1 MSGTQTA
8 VLPDVQHYLDRQ
20 HGLWIDG
27 QQTASDSEKRLSVF
41 NPATGAA
48 IASTADASAADV
60 DRAVMSGW
68 RAFVARSW
76 AGKLPA
82 ERERILLR
90 FADLV
95 EKHSEA
101 LAQLETLEQGKSIAI
116 SRAFEVGCTLNWMRY
131 TAGLTTK
138 IAGKTLD
145 LSIPLPQGARYQ
157 AWTRKEPVGVVA
169 GIVPWNFPLM
179 IGMWKVMPALAAGCS
194 IVIKP
199 SETTPLTMLRV
210 AELAS
215 EAGIPDGVFNVVTGR
230 GAVCGAALTSHPHIA
245 RVSFTGSTATGKQIA
260 RAAVDTLTGV
270 TLELGGKNPAIVL
283 KDAAPDWVIEG
294 LMTGSFLN
302 QGQVCAA
309 SSRIYIEAPLFDRL
323 VSGFEQ
329 AVKSLSVG
337 PGMSPDAFI
346 NPLVSRAHCD
356 KVQTFLDEAKAC
368 HAELITGSSGP
379 DGQGYYVSPTLVINP
394 DASLRLTREEV
405 FGPVVNLVRVADGEE
420 ALQLAND
427 SDYGLTASVWTQ
439 NIRQA
444 LDFTDRLQ
452 AGTVWVNSHTLI
464 DANLPFGGMKQSG
477 TGRDFGPDWLDDWC
491 ETKSVCVRY

>member
-1 MSGTQTA
+1 MSTSQIA
-8 VLPDVQHYLDRQ
+8 LLASVQQFLDRQ
-20 HGLWIDG
+20 HGLYIDG
-27 QQTASDSEKRLSVF
+27 APCAAQSDNRLTVWD
-41 NPATGAA
+41 PATGQA
-48 IASTADASAADV
+48 IATTADASPADV
-60 DRAVMSGW
+60 DRAVMSAW
-68 RAFVARSW
+68 RAFVDRRW
-76 AGKLPA
+76 AGRTPA
-82 ERERILLR
+82 DRERILLR

-95 EKHSEA
+95 EQHGEE

-138 IAGKTLD
+138 ISGRTLD
-145 LSIPLPQGARYQ
+145 VSIPFPQGARYQ
-157 AWTRKEPVGVVA
+157 AWTKKEPVGVVA

-199 SETTPLTMLRV
+199 SETTPLTHPQV
-210 AELAS
+210 AK
-215 EAGIPDGVFNVVTGR
+215 
-230 GAVCGAALTSHPHIA
+230 
-245 RVSFTGSTATGKQIA
+245 VSFTGSTATGKQIA
-260 RAAVDTLTGV
+260 RVAADRLTRV

-283 KDAAPDWVIEG
+283 KDADPQWVIEG

-309 SSRIYIEAPLFDRL
+309 SSRIYIEAPLFDTL

-329 AVKSLSVG
+329 AVKSLQVG
-337 PGMSPDAFI
+337 PGMQETAQI
-346 NPLVSRAHCD
+346 NPVVSRAHCD
-356 KVQTFLDEAKAC
+356 KVAAYLEEARQQK
-368 HAELITGSSGP
+368 AELISGSAGP
-379 DGQGYYVSPTLVINP
+379 DAGGYYIPPTLVVNP
-394 DASLRLTREEV
+394 DAGLRLSREEV

-420 ALQLAND
+420 ALRLAND
-427 SDYGLTASVWTQ
+427 SDFGLTASVWT
-439 NIRQA
+439 RDLTQA
-444 LDFTDRLQ
+444 LNYTDRLQ

-477 TGRDFGPDWLDDWC
+477 TGRDFGPDWLDGWC

>member
-1 MSGTQTA
+1 
-8 VLPDVQHYLDRQ
+8 
-20 HGLWIDG
+20 
-27 QQTASDSEKRLSVF
+27 
-41 NPATGAA
+41 
-48 IASTADASAADV
+48 
-60 DRAVMSGW
+60 
-68 RAFVARSW
+68 
-76 AGKLPA
+76 
-82 ERERILLR
+82 
-90 FADLV
+90 
-95 EKHSEA
+95 
-101 LAQLETLEQGKSIAI
+101 
-116 SRAFEVGCTLNWMRY
+116 MRY

-145 LSIPLPQGARYQ
+145 LSIPMPQGARYQ

-169 GIVPWNFPLM
+169 GIVPWNFPLL

-215 EAGIPDGVFNVVTGR
+215 EAGVPEGVFNVITGS
-230 GAVCGAALTSHPHIA
+230 GAVCGAALTNHPHIA
-245 RVSFTGSTATGKQIA
+245 KVSFTGSTATGKQIA
-260 RAAVDTLTGV
+260 RAAADRLMGV

-283 KDAAPDWVIEG
+283 KDADPAWVVEG

-309 SSRIYIEAPLFDRL
+309 SSRIYIEAPLFDTV

-337 PGMSPDAFI
+337 PGMSPLAHI

-356 KVQTFLDEAKAC
+356 KVQTFLNEAQSR
-368 HAELITGSSGP
+368 HAELITGNRGP
-379 DGQGYYVSPTLVINP
+379 DSAGYYVTPTLVVNP

-427 SDYGLTASVWTQ
+427 TEYGLTASVWTQ
-439 NIRQA
+439 NISKA
-444 LDFTDRLQ
+444 LDYTDRLQ

-477 TGRDFGPDWLDDWC
+477 TGRDFGPDWLDGWC

>member
-1 MSGTQTA
+1 M
-8 VLPDVQHYLDRQ
+8 
-20 HGLWIDG
+20 
-27 QQTASDSEKRLSVF
+27 
-41 NPATGAA
+41 
-48 IASTADASAADV
+48 
-60 DRAVMSGW
+60 
-68 RAFVARSW
+68 
-76 AGKLPA
+76 
-82 ERERILLR
+82 
-90 FADLV
+90 
-95 EKHSEA
+95 
-101 LAQLETLEQGKSIAI
+101 
-116 SRAFEVGCTLNWMRY
+116 
-131 TAGLTTK
+131 
-138 IAGKTLD
+138 
-145 LSIPLPQGARYQ
+145 
-157 AWTRKEPVGVVA
+157 
-169 GIVPWNFPLM
+169 PWNFPLM

-199 SETTPLTMLRV
+199 SETTPLTLLRV

-215 EAGIPDGVFNVVTGR
+215 EAGIPDGVFNVVTGC

-245 RVSFTGSTATGKQIA
+245 KVSFTGSTATGKQIA
-260 RAAVDTLTGV
+260 RAAADTLTGV

-283 KDAAPDWVIEG
+283 KDADPAWVIEG

-309 SSRIYIEAPLFDRL
+309 SSRIYIEAPLFDTL
-323 VSGFEQ
+323 VGGFEQ

-337 PGMSPDAFI
+337 PGMSPEAFI

-356 KVQTFLDEAKAC
+356 KVQSFLDEATSRN
-368 HAELITGSSGP
+368 AELIVGNRGP
-379 DGQGYYVSPTLVINP
+379 EGKGYYVSPTLVVNP

-427 SDYGLTASVWTQ
+427 TEYGLTASVWTQ
-439 NIRQA
+439 NISKA
-444 LDFTDRLQ
+444 LEYTDRLQ

-477 TGRDFGPDWLDDWC
+477 TGRDFGPDWLDGWC